1 MSPTI
6 TPIGSQVVYLD
17 VRLPHGTRSG
27 GLHLSAGGIAAWIY
41 TNVHGFLQ
49 LVFWEVKKKRNWS
62 FVIQIKPN
70 IKREEFGSPR
80 VACPISLIPSE
91 VGPAE
96 DELGA
101 AGGAGVV
108 MDAGAML
115 AIATWRE
122 KLGLLA
128 AC

>member
-1 MSPTI
+1 MNLYKCPWFF
-6 TPIGSQVVYLD
+6 
-17 VRLPHGTRSG
+17 
-27 GLHLSAGGIAAWIY
+27 AA
-41 TNVHGFLQ
+41 GFLRSQ
-49 LVFWEVKKKRNWS
+49 KKNATDLSSYKSN
-62 FVIQIKPN
+62 QTYPN
-70 IKREEFGSPR
+70 IKREEFGSTR
-80 VACPISLIPSE
+80 VGCPISLIPSE